1 MTLAEQL
8 AAVHRYAEYLDGL
21 GGRAFPQRDKIAVA
35 LRAAALAALD
45 TVQNWPE
52 IGKTARGV
60 LLQAPTGQQVLYST
74 NRISE
79 RLELVENPIEEN
91 TTPSLLQ
98 GEASGA
104 NQQRILQ

>member
-35 LRAAALAALD
+35 LRTAALAALA
-45 TVQNWPE
+45 TVQSWPE

-79 RLELVENPIEEN
+79 RLELVESPIEEQ
-91 TTPSLLQ
+91 TARP
-98 GEASGA
+98 
-104 NQQRILQ
+104 

>member
-1 MTLAEQL
+1 MNLAEQL

-21 GGRAFPQRDKIAVA
+21 GGRAFPQGDKIAVA
-35 LRAAALAALD
+35 LREAALAALD
-45 TVQNWPE
+45 TVQHWPE

-79 RLELVENPIEEN
+79 RLELVENPSQDH
-91 TTPSLLQ
+91 TARP
-98 GEASGA
+98 
-104 NQQRILQ
+104 